1 MSKTNSRKQVLRNIP
16 KPNLPPRK
24 SERTREAILDS
35 ALQFLWKLPFRDL
48 TVGELMSATG
58 SSRSTFYQYFKD
70 LHELMEALL
79 LALKQEIFEVAR
91 PWFEGEGDPVPLL
104 KESLSGLVKVCHEQG
119 PLLRAVVEAAP
130 MDERLEQMWSSFIKS
145 FDDAVAE
152 RIAEHQASGQIS
164 GFDAHL
170 VAIALNRMDVGVM
183 IQHFGRLP
191 RSNPDRVCESI
202 TQIWVSTLYGVQAL
216 RRIDHAHIPQEC
228 RECACPRQAKGH
240 P

>member
-1 MSKTNSRKQVLRNIP
+1 MSRTNARKQMLDKIP
-16 KPNLPPRK
+16 GPDLPPRK

-35 ALQFLWKLPFRDL
+35 ALQFLWKSPFRDL

-79 LALKQEIFEVAR
+79 RGLNQEIFEVAR

-104 KESLSGLVKVCHEQG
+104 KESLAGLVKVCHEQG
-119 PLLRAVVEAAP
+119 PIIRAVVEAAP
-130 MDERLEQMWSSFIKS
+130 MDGRLEQAWSNFIKS

-152 RIAEHQASGQIS
+152 RITEHQAAGHIAV
-164 GFDAHL
+164 FDARL

-191 RSNPDRVCESI
+191 RSNPNQVCDSI
-202 TQIWVSTLYGVQAL
+202 TQIWVSTLYGIKAL
-216 RRIDHAHIPQEC
+216 SRIDKSLVPPEC
-228 RECACPRQAKGH
+228 LECECPRREKGQ